1 MVIIL
6 LVSIDNK
13 SGGERVRVA
22 VTTERTTRDKY
33 EEVNFL

>member
-1 MVIIL
+1 MLIIL

-13 SGGERVRVA
+13 SGVTT